1 LYLAGGS
8 DANIHGCIIS
18 NNGGT
23 GIYGTNRVNLT
34 DSICFN
40 NGGHGMSI
48 LGEQLSST
56 VVNCVFV
63 NNSAFGIN
71 SGVSTP
77 MGSIRDCSFFGNT
90 SGQMSLSQTA
100 SGTITLTGDPFQNS
114 ASGNFQLNQTS
125 GEGQDVRDI
134 SVLLNSTTT
143 HPMLRLTN
151 EAAGGGGSIFHPLGG

>member
-1 LYLAGGS
+1 
-8 DANIHGCIIS
+8 
-18 NNGGT
+18 
-23 GIYGTNRVNLT
+23 
-34 DSICFN
+34 
-40 NGGHGMSI
+40 
-48 LGEQLSST
+48 
-56 VVNCVFV
+56 
-63 NNSAFGIN
+63 
-71 SGVSTP
+71 
-77 MGSIRDCSFFGNT
+77 
-90 SGQMSLSQTA
+90 MSLSQTA